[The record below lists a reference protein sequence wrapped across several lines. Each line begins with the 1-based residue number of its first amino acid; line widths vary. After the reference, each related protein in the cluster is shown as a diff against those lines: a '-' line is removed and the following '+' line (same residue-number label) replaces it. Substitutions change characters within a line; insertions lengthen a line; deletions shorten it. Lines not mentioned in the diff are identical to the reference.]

1 MSQPHQATPSQEA
14 SHPGA
19 SLKRELAGRHIQL
32 IAIGGCIG
40 TGLFM
45 GSGKTISLAG
55 PSVVLVYAVIGFML
69 FFLMRA
75 MGELLL
81 SNPNYKSFADAA
93 DDLLGPW
100 AGFVTGWSYWFA
112 WIVTAIAE
120 VIAIAGYMSFW
131 WPDLPLWIPAVAS
144 VIGLVSINL
153 LTVKAFGEIEFWFAL
168 IKIIAILS
176 LIVVGIAMVAMQF
189 VSPEGVPARVDNLWS
204 YGGLFPHGVMGML
217 AGFETAV
224 FAFVGMEIV
233 GTTAAEVK
241 DPERVMPNAINTIPI
256 RILLFYIGTLLV
268 LMMVTPWPNI
278 SATSS
283 PFVGMFSLAGFLGA
297 AAVVN
302 FVVVSSALSSTN
314 SGIYSTSRMLYGL
327 AWQRDAAALFGRL
340 SQRGVPV
347 NALLLAGILLLS
359 SAALLAADG
368 TVMDAFQL
376 VGSVASLLF
385 IFIWTMIL
393 LSYLAYRRRRPD
405 CHRRSQFKMPGGR
418 PMAIVVLLFFLG
430 FLITLT
436 LDAAHRSALLIL
448 PLWFGLLGALYFGVL
463 RGQPHHRQRRRLHG
477 EKVHNEK
484 ALAAA
489 FNRDLG

>member
-1 MSQPHQATPSQEA
+1 
-14 SHPGA
+14 
-19 SLKRELAGRHIQL
+19 
-32 IAIGGCIG
+32 
-40 TGLFM
+40 
-45 GSGKTISLAG
+45 
-55 PSVVLVYAVIGFML
+55 
-69 FFLMRA
+69 
-75 MGELLL
+75 
-81 SNPNYKSFADAA
+81 
-93 DDLLGPW
+93 
-100 AGFVTGWSYWFA
+100 
-112 WIVTAIAE
+112 
-120 VIAIAGYMSFW
+120 
-131 WPDLPLWIPAVAS
+131 
-144 VIGLVSINL
+144 
-153 LTVKAFGEIEFWFAL
+153 
-168 IKIIAILS
+168 
-176 LIVVGIAMVAMQF
+176 VVGIAMVAMHF

-268 LMMVTPWPNI
+268 LMIVTPWPHI

-283 PFVGMFSLAGFLGA
+283 PFVGMFSLAGFAGA

-393 LSYLAYRRRRPD
+393 LSYLAYRRRRPE
-405 CHRRSQFKMPGGR
+405 CHARSHFKMPGGR

-430 FLITLT
+430 FLITLF
-436 LDAAHRSALLIL
+436 LDAANRSALLIL
-448 PLWFGLLGALYFGVL
+448 PLWFGLLGALYFGML
-463 RGQPHHRQRRRLHG
+463 RGQPHHRQRRRLHE
-477 EKVHNEK
+477 EKVHHEK

-489 FNRDLG
+489 FNRDLGGVFEE